1 MFTGCLSK
9 AFRDAYKGLRKALM
23 GSEGG
28 EEPQWRYCVQDT
40 NNVLGSS
47 MSKNNFVLRKN
58 SIFTLGFAVGAI
70 FVKEVFHP
78 DSKAHAEDMI
88 TTIKAAFMR
97 NFKNLEWMDED
108 TRRAAIT
115 KAEAISDMIGYPDF
129 IKNVSALD
137 EYYDNLQI
145 RNNTYFQNN
154 INVYA
159 YNLKRNLEKIKEPV
173 NKTTWSMRKNCFFF
187 DTFI

>member
-40 NNVLGSS
+40 NNVLG
-47 MSKNNFVLRKN
+47 NTITNIVTTNIRPP
-58 SIFTLGFAVGAI
+58 GFAVGAI

-78 DSKAHAEDMI
+78 DSKAHAEQMI
-88 TTIKAAFMR
+88 STIKGAFTK
-97 NFKNLEWMDED
+97 NFKNLEWMDEE
-108 TRRAAIT
+108 TRRAAII
-115 KAEAISDMIGYPDF
+115 KANAISDMIGYPDF
-129 IKNVSALD
+129 IKNVTALD

-145 RNNTYFQNN
+145 RHNTYFQNN
-154 INVYA
+154 INVYT

-173 NKTTWSMRKNCFFF
+173 NKTTWSKCCSDFWAIF
-187 DTFI
+187 D